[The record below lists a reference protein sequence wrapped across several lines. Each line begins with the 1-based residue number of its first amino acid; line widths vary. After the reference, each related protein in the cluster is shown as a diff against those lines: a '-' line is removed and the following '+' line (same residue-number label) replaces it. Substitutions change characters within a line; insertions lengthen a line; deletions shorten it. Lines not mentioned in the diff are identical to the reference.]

1 MVSAPWPLSTLAQF
15 KEVAV
20 VDGGRG
26 KSERAWNLL
35 TLQNID
41 FGPKKLLTAAGERWW
56 RAGGPRGP
64 AGWRMGGRPPSARSP
79 AAAAGWVADP
89 ERGPLRVTQAKSVL
103 VLGGGAELCPG
114 GSPGRAQGRP
124 GPRLTT
130 QPPR

>member
-1 MVSAPWPLSTLAQF
+1 MGKAEREIRLQNDIRLAESWGHTVSAPWPLSTLAQF

-89 ERGPLRVTQAKSVL
+89 REDP
-103 VLGGGAELCPG
+103 
-114 GSPGRAQGRP
+114 
-124 GPRLTT
+124 
-130 QPPR
+130 